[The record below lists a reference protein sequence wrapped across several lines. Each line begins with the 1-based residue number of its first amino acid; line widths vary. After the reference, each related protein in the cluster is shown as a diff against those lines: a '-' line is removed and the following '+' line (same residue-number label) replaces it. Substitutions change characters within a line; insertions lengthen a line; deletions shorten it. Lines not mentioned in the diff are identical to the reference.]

1 MENKIAELEAE
12 KKNKMAEIK
21 MLQQAKDAEMGG
33 EIKELEDKAGEESKG
48 LVKMSSVFVC
58 VCLCYIYYI
67 YVINM
72 LCVYVYVI
80 YTGLVKMSSA
90 CVCVCAYMYHMY
102 ICYIYVIHAHTG
114 VAAQQGEPGLRS
126 QSASQ
131 SAKVCRRPLEDAR
144 QQQEQGGKGIW

>member
-1 MENKIAELEAE
+1 MENKIVELEAE

-80 YTGLVKMSSA
+80 YTGLVKMSV
-90 CVCVCAYMYHMY
+90 CVCVCA
-102 ICYIYVIHAHTG
+102 CIYVIYM
-114 VAAQQGEPGLRS
+114 
-126 QSASQ
+126 
-131 SAKVCRRPLEDAR
+131 
-144 QQQEQGGKGIW
+144 